1 MGSSLSEISKLKIK
15 LTMNEQKIKQA
26 YELAVERYASL
37 GVDVEKAMELLGQV
51 SLSMHCWQADDVTG
65 FESAGSLSGGIQ
77 ATGNY
82 PGKARN
88 IDELRAD
95 ILKAVS
101 MIPGNHRLSLH
112 EIYGDF
118 GGKFVDRDQ
127 VEPAHFESWMQWAA
141 ENNMKLDFNS
151 TSFSH
156 PKSGDLSLANPD
168 EGIRNFWIEHTK
180 RCRAIADEM
189 GKRQGDKCVMNLWIH
204 DGSKDITVNR
214 MKYRALLKDSLD
226 KIFEQ
231 DYEHMLDSIE
241 SKVFGIGLESYT
253 VGSNDFYIGY
263 AAQKQKLVTLDT
275 GHFHP
280 TESVADKVSS
290 LLLYVPE
297 LLLHVSRPVRWD
309 SDHVTIM
316 NDDTMDLCKEIVR
329 CDALNRVHVGLD
341 YFDASINRIGA
352 YVIGS
357 RATQKC
363 LLQALLEPLHLLREY
378 EAKGQGFERLA
389 LLEECKSLP
398 WNAVWDMFCL
408 KHGVPV
414 GESFIAE
421 VQKYEAEV
429 TSKR

>member
-1 MGSSLSEISKLKIK
+1 
-15 LTMNEQKIKQA
+15 MNEQKIKQA
-26 YELAVERYASL
+26 YDLAVERYAAI
-37 GVDVEKAMELLGQV
+37 GIDVEKVMDQLQKVQL
-51 SLSMHCWQADDVTG
+51 SLHCWQADDVTG
-65 FESAGSLSGGIQ
+65 FESTGELTGGIQ

-95 ILKAVS
+95 ILKAAS
-101 MIPGNHRLSLH
+101 LIPGNHRLNLH

-118 GGKFVDRDQ
+118 GGKFVDRDE
-127 VEPAHFESWMQWAA
+127 VAPEHFESWMQWAA

-156 PKSGDLSLANPD
+156 PKSGDLSLSNPD
-168 EGIRNFWIEHTK
+168 EGIRSFWIEHTK
-180 RCRAIADEM
+180 RCRAVAEEM
-189 GKRQGDKCVMNLWIH
+189 GKRQGDSCIMNLWVH

-226 KIFEQ
+226 QIFAQ
-231 DYEHMLDSIE
+231 KYDNMKDCIE

-263 AAQKQKLVTLDT
+263 AAQNQKIITLDT

-290 LLLYVPE
+290 MLLYVPE
-297 LLLHVSRPVRWD
+297 LMLHVSRPVRWD

-316 NDDTMDLCKEIVR
+316 NDDTLDLCKEIVR
-329 CDALNRVHVGLD
+329 CDALDRVHVGLD

-363 LLQALLEPLHLLREY
+363 MLQALLEPLAQLRQY
-378 EAKGQGFERLA
+378 EANGQGFQRLA

-408 KHGVPV
+408 KNNVPV

-421 VQKYEAEV
+421 VEKYEAEV

>member
-1 MGSSLSEISKLKIK
+1 MS
-15 LTMNEQKIKQA
+15 EQKIKQA
-26 YELAVERYASL
+26 YDYAVERYAAI
-37 GVDVEKAMELLGQV
+37 GVDVEKAMEQLQNVQL
-51 SLSMHCWQADDVTG
+51 SLHCWQADDVTG
-65 FESAGSLSGGIQ
+65 FESTGELTGGIQ

-95 ILKAVS
+95 ILKAAS
-101 MIPGNHRLSLH
+101 LIPGNHRLNLH

-127 VEPAHFESWMQWAA
+127 VEPEHFESWMQWAE
-141 ENNMKLDFNS
+141 ENGMKLDFNS

-156 PKSGDLSLANPD
+156 PKSGDLTLSNPD
-168 EGIRNFWIEHTK
+168 EEIRSFWIEHTK
-180 RCRAIADEM
+180 RCRAVAEEM
-189 GKRQGDKCVMNLWIH
+189 GKRQGDPCIMNLWVH

-226 KIFEQ
+226 QIFAEKY
-231 DYEHMLDSIE
+231 DNMKDCIE

-263 AAQKQKLVTLDT
+263 ASQNQKIITLDT

-290 LLLYVPE
+290 MLLYVPE
-297 LLLHVSRPVRWD
+297 LMLHVSRPVRWD

-316 NDDTMDLCKEIVR
+316 NDDTLDLCKEIVR
-329 CDALNRVHVGLD
+329 CDALDRVHVGLD

-352 YVIGS
+352 YVVGS

-363 LLQALLEPLHLLREY
+363 MLQALLEPLPLLRKY
-378 EAKGQGFERLA
+378 EANGQGFERLA

-408 KHGVPV
+408 KNGVPV
-414 GESFIAE
+414 GEAFIADIE
-421 VQKYEAEV
+421 KYEAEV

>member
-1 MGSSLSEISKLKIK
+1 
-15 LTMNEQKIKQA
+15 MNEQKIRQA
-26 YELAVERYASL
+26 YDLAVERYAAI
-37 GVDVEKAMELLGQV
+37 GIDVEKVMEQLQGLQL
-51 SLSMHCWQADDVTG
+51 SLHCWQADDVTG
-65 FESAGSLSGGIQ
+65 FESSGELTGGIQ
-77 ATGNY
+77 TTGNY

-95 ILKAVS
+95 ILKAAS
-101 MIPGNHRLSLH
+101 LIPGKHRLNLH

-118 GGKFVDRDQ
+118 GGNFVDRDQ

-141 ENNMKLDFNS
+141 ENGMKLDFNS

-156 PKSGDLSLANPD
+156 PKSGDLSLSSPD

-180 RCRAIADEM
+180 RCRAVAEEM
-189 GKRQGDKCVMNLWIH
+189 GKRQGDPCIMNLWVH

-226 KIFEQ
+226 QIFTTEYQ
-231 DYEHMLDSIE
+231 NMKDCIE

-263 AAQKQKLVTLDT
+263 AAQNQKIITLDT

-290 LLLYVPE
+290 MLLYVPE
-297 LLLHVSRPVRWD
+297 LMLHVSRPVRWD

-316 NDDTMDLCKEIVR
+316 NDETLDLCKEIVR
-329 CDALNRVHVGLD
+329 CDALDKVHVGLD

-363 LLQALLEPLHLLREY
+363 MLQALLEPLHLLREY
-378 EAKGQGFERLA
+378 EANGQGFERLA

-408 KHGVPV
+408 KNNVPV

>member
-1 MGSSLSEISKLKIK
+1 
-15 LTMNEQKIKQA
+15 MNEQKIKQA
-26 YELAVERYASL
+26 YDYAVERYAAI
-37 GVDVEKAMELLGQV
+37 GVDVEKAMEQLQKVQL
-51 SLSMHCWQADDVTG
+51 SLHCWQADDVSG
-65 FESAGSLSGGIQ
+65 FESTGDLTGGIQ

-95 ILKAVS
+95 ILKAAS
-101 MIPGNHRLSLH
+101 LIPGNHRLNLH

-127 VEPAHFESWMQWAA
+127 VEPAHFESWMHWAQ

-156 PKSGDLSLANPD
+156 PKSGDLSLSNPD
-168 EGIRNFWIEHTK
+168 PEIRNFWIEHTK
-180 RCRAIADEM
+180 RCRAIAEEM
-189 GKRQGDKCVMNLWIH
+189 GKRQNDPCIMNLWVH

-226 KIFEQ
+226 QIFEVKYYNMK
-231 DYEHMLDSIE
+231 DCIE

-263 AAQKQKLVTLDT
+263 AAQNQKIITLDT

-290 LLLYVPE
+290 VLLYVPE
-297 LLLHVSRPVRWD
+297 LMLHVSRPVRWD

-316 NDDTMDLCKEIVR
+316 NDDTLDLCKEIVR
-329 CDALNRVHVGLD
+329 CDALDRVHVGLD

-363 LLQALLEPLHLLREY
+363 MLQALLEPLPLLRQY
-378 EAKGQGFERLA
+378 EANGQGFERLA

-408 KHGVPV
+408 KNGVPV
-414 GESFIAE
+414 GEAFIADIE
-421 VQKYEAEV
+421 KYEAEV

>member
-1 MGSSLSEISKLKIK
+1 
-15 LTMNEQKIKQA
+15 MNENLILKAFNVAK
-26 YELAVERYASL
+26 ERYAAIGVNVDEVLAKLQDVHISL
-37 GVDVEKAMELLGQV
+37 
-51 SLSMHCWQADDVTG
+51 HCWQADDVAG
-65 FESAGSLSGGIQ
+65 FESKGSLTGGIQ

-82 PGKARN
+82 PGKARTME
-88 IDELRAD
+88 ELQAD
-95 ILKAVS
+95 VLEAAS
-101 MIPGNHRLSLH
+101 LIPGKHRLNLH

-127 VEPAHFESWMQWAA
+127 VEPKHFFSWMDWAK
-141 ENNMKLDFNS
+141 EHDMKLDFNS

-156 PKSGDLSLANPD
+156 PKSGNLSLANPD
-168 EGIRNFWIEHTK
+168 KGIRDFWIEHTK
-180 RCRAIADEM
+180 RCRAIAEEM
-189 GKRQGDKCVMNLWIH
+189 GRRQGDPCIMNLWIH

-214 MKYRALLKDSLD
+214 MYYRALLKDSLD
-226 KIFEQ
+226 QIFAV
-231 DYEHMLDSIE
+231 DYKNMRDCIE

-263 AAQKQKLVTLDT
+263 AAQKQKIVTLDT

-280 TESVADKVSS
+280 TESVADKLSS
-290 LLLYVPE
+290 LLLFVPE
-297 LLLHVSRPVRWD
+297 VMLHVSRPVRWD

-329 CDALNRVHVGLD
+329 CDALGRVHIGLD

-352 YVIGS
+352 YVIGA

-363 LLQALLEPLHLLREY
+363 MVQALLEPLATLRKY
-378 EAKGQGFERLA
+378 EAEGKFFERLA

-408 KHGVPV
+408 KNNVPV
-414 GESFIAE
+414 GESFIADVE
-421 VQKYEAEV
+421 KYEADV